1 MISSKHG
8 ATPTRRN
15 LMDESHRLSILIST
29 CIIVLVQL
37 ISIAILAFFM
47 MRNMNRNASITAEE
61 IRVVLIEP
69 LYNVDDLQ
77 VIRICEALLSSGRIS
92 GITVDS
98 TATGRV
104 LDRVPESVSRW
115 IPPQSR
121 YIEYKDIPL
130 GTVTLYFNDI
140 ELKEIIQGILWI
152 MLALIVGVICANY
165 VAHHLFVM
173 KRVAH
178 VFGQLSSG
186 INKIAAGQYDTRIAE
201 TGYADIDE
209 IIRLMNDMSARI
221 QAKNEELQIA
231 NTRLEQRVAERTLEL
246 EAALEEQKLLQD
258 RLIESE
264 KLTALGQ
271 LSAGIAHELN
281 TPLGA
286 IISANRT
293 LTGYLDEKIPVMYDF
308 LSRLD
313 SAERSLYDA
322 TIRLGFKDNRTLN
335 TAMPNRKIA
344 GSIEKQLENRQIP
357 ESSKLAALL
366 LDLGLSNHVTE
377 IIPFLVTQKNL
388 EIVSAAGETIIA
400 RRMAEIINES
410 SQKAV
415 GVVSALRSYLS
426 QEKSEENVVDIS
438 ADISRVLT
446 LMHNML
452 KHGINVQTKLT
463 PVMVLG
469 SSDRLSQVWMNLIRN
484 AAEAMKFKGVLEI
497 RTEIQGENAAV
508 SVIDSGPGIPEEIR
522 ERIFEPFF
530 TTKKKGEG
538 MGLGLDICKRIVEL
552 HKGTITF
559 KSQPGRTEFLVLIPA
574 VKVDL

>member
-1 MISSKHG
+1 
-8 ATPTRRN
+8 
-15 LMDESHRLSILIST
+15 
-29 CIIVLVQL
+29 
-37 ISIAILAFFM
+37 
-47 MRNMNRNASITAEE
+47 
-61 IRVVLIEP
+61 
-69 LYNVDDLQ
+69 
-77 VIRICEALLSSGRIS
+77 
-92 GITVDS
+92 
-98 TATGRV
+98 
-104 LDRVPESVSRW
+104 
-115 IPPQSR
+115 
-121 YIEYKDIPL
+121 
-130 GTVTLYFNDI
+130 
-140 ELKEIIQGILWI
+140 GILWI

-410 SQKAV
+410 SQKAA
-415 GVVSALRSYLS
+415 GVVSAFHAYLS
-426 QEKSEENVVDIS
+426 QEKGEENLVDIS

-452 KHGINVQTKLT
+452 KHGINVQAELT

-484 AAEAMKFKGVLEI
+484 AAEAMKFKGELEI

>member
-8 ATPTRRN
+8 ATPNRRN
-15 LMDESHRLSILIST
+15 LMDESHRVSILIST
-29 CIIVLVQL
+29 SIIVLVQL

-47 MRNMNRNASITAEE
+47 MRNMNRNASITADE
-61 IRVVLIEP
+61 IQVVLIEP

-77 VIRICEALLSSGRIS
+77 VIRIGEALLSSGRIS

-104 LDRVPESVSRW
+104 LNRVPESVSRW

-410 SQKAV
+410 SQKAA
-415 GVVSALRSYLS
+415 GVVSAFHAYLS
-426 QEKSEENVVDIS
+426 QEKGEENLVDIS

-452 KHGINVQTKLT
+452 KHGINVQAELT

-484 AAEAMKFKGVLEI
+484 AAEAMKFKGELEI